1 MSEKKTKE
9 TLNEYIIDYD
19 MFTVEEV
26 VKIIGLFKM
35 IEDINK
41 GRRFNK
47 EEAIRKY
54 NEYRN
59 ILNNKSLEKQY
70 DKMLEKNS
78 KVSIYNT
85 MKDLMEK

>member
-35 IEDINK
+35 IEDINRGK
-41 GRRFNK
+41 RFNK